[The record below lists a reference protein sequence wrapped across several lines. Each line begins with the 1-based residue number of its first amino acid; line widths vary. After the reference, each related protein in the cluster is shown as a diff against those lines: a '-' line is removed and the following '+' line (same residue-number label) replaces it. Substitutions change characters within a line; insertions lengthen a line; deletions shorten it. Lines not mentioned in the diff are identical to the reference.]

1 MADASLSPQ
10 STRRPAPERYQVVV
24 HVDHP
29 TLARD
34 ADGRSELEGESAIS
48 AETARRVACDASVV
62 SILEKDGAPL
72 RIGRKTRRIPPAL
85 GRALRARDGGC
96 RFPGCERRRFVDA
109 HHIRHWAKGG
119 ETSNDNLLLLCRHH
133 HRLVHEGG
141 FSVERLADG
150 RVRFRMPN
158 GKLLGAARPPRGDP
172 SQLPRKVPGTIM
184 TGTGEKMDLGMNVD
198 RVIQIAGPP

>member
-1 MADASLSPQ
+1 MADVSLSAR
-10 STRRPAPERYQVVV
+10 SEGRSAAERYQVVI
-24 HVDHP
+24 HVDHA

-48 AETARRVACDASVV
+48 PETARRLACDSSVV
-62 SILEKDGAPL
+62 SMLERDGAPL
-72 RIGRKTRRIPPAL
+72 RIGRKSRKIPPAL

-119 ETSNDNLLLLCRHH
+119 GTDQDNLLLLCRHH
-133 HRLVHEGG
+133 HRVVHEGG
-141 FSVERLADG
+141 FSVEPLADG
-150 RVRFRMPN
+150 RIRFRLPN
-158 GKLLGAARPPRGDP
+158 GTPLGTATPPRGDLTR
-172 SQLPRKVPGTIM
+172 LPRPEPGQIM
-184 TGTGEKMDLGMNVD
+184 TGTGEKMHLGMCVD